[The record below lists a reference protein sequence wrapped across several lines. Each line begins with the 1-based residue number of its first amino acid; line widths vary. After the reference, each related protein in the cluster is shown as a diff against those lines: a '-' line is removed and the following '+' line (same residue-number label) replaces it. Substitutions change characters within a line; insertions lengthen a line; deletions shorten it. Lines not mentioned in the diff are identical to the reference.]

1 MSYRTVQW
9 EQSGAVG
16 RITLNRPESLNAWTA
31 ELGEELRR
39 AITTEAADESVRAVL
54 VTGAGRG
61 FSSGADLKAGFD
73 AHPDDGRPDVK
84 KELHG
89 LYHPIIVGI
98 RHLEKPVVAAV
109 NGPAVGIGCSL
120 ALACDLRLAG
130 ESAQFGIPA
139 AKLGIV
145 YTVQSTASLTA
156 ITGPANAARVLFTG
170 AAFDA
175 KTSYD
180 MGIATAVYPD
190 DRLAEETYRLAR
202 QIAQNA
208 PFSVAGAKKIIQ
220 AYLHDPSFERTPEVH
235 ELAVRCF
242 MTADHR
248 EGARAFLEKRRPVFR
263 GR

>member
-1 MSYRTVQW
+1 MSDEHFQVERDERIATVK
-9 EQSGAVG
+9 
-16 RITLNRPESLNAWTA
+16 INRPEKRNAFKQVMWDQLADIMKELTA
-31 ELGEELRR
+31 DPSVFVIVLR
-39 AITTEAADESVRAVL
+39 
-54 VTGAGRG
+54 GAGDRV
-61 FSSGADLKAGFD
+61 FSAGADIAEFDQGEPDEAEIRARGQAVDECLSAIQECPKAVI
-73 AHPDDGRPDVK
+73 AMV
-84 KELHG
+84 HG
-89 LYHPIIVGI
+89 YAMG
-98 RHLEKPVVAAV
+98 
-109 NGPAVGIGCSL
+109 GGCSL

-156 ITGPANAARVLFTG
+156 IAGPANAARVLFTG

-208 PFSVAGAKKIIQ
+208 PFSIAGAKKIIQ
-220 AYLHDPSFERTPEVH
+220 AYLADPSFKQAPEVH
-235 ELAVRCF
+235 ELQVQSF
-242 MTADHR
+242 LTADHR
-248 EGARAFLEKRRPVFR
+248 EGARAFMEKRRPVFR
-263 GR
+263 GT

>member
-1 MSYRTVQW
+1 MSDEYFQVERDERIATVK
-9 EQSGAVG
+9 
-16 RITLNRPESLNAWTA
+16 INRPEKRNAFKQVMWDQLADIMKELTA
-31 ELGEELRR
+31 DPSVFVIVLR
-39 AITTEAADESVRAVL
+39 
-54 VTGAGRG
+54 GAGDRV
-61 FSSGADLKAGFD
+61 FSAGADIAEFDQGEPDEAEIRARGQAVDECLSAIQECPKAVI
-73 AHPDDGRPDVK
+73 AMV
-84 KELHG
+84 HG
-89 LYHPIIVGI
+89 YAMG
-98 RHLEKPVVAAV
+98 
-109 NGPAVGIGCSL
+109 GGCSL

-156 ITGPANAARVLFTG
+156 IAGPANAARVLFTG